1 MNKILIPI
9 CLFSLIFTAC
19 GGNNSNVSNN
29 SNGDKLIPKI
39 NYTSIKSFPHD
50 TVSFTEGFLF
60 HDGELYESTG
70 ATEELPQTKSL
81 FGVVDFSNGKISPK
95 VILDRDKY
103 FGEGITFLNGKVFQL
118 TYRTKVGFIYDA
130 KTFKKLKD
138 FKLPVEEGWGMTTDG
153 KNLIMSDGTSE
164 LTVLDPNTLQ
174 VTKKITVSENGALQ
188 EKVNELEYING
199 FIYANIWTTNTI
211 IKIKPESGEIVG
223 KMDLTSLSDEAK
235 SIYPG
240 SLEMNGIAYDS
251 ISNKVYITGK
261 LWPKIYQIQFNH

>member
-153 KNLIMSDGTSE
+153 KSLIMSDGTSE